1 MAPSKSLLREL
12 EALGLLAPDE
22 PNKQE
27 IQQIK
32 REYKFRMPNLDENGE
47 PDF

>member
-1 MAPSKSLLREL
+1 MTNKIPTHIRREL
-12 EALGLLAPDE
+12 EALGVVMKDE
-22 PNKQE
+22 EPKQ
-27 IQQIK
+27 IV